1 MKSSGV
7 LVDCSE
13 LKSQL
18 NLLKEHHE
26 ISRYQSSGSDACGN
40 PQTLNVNFKTPSGSK
55 NGQGELIN
63 QESDLKGES
72 SSKQSAIEDS
82 NGIPSV
88 VADLPNSDELQPT
101 TTSESLPIVVSETV
115 VMDSVDKDF
124 DWQLLKLGL
133 EGDSINSY

>member
-26 ISRYQSSGSDACGN
+26 ISRYQSSGSDAC
-40 PQTLNVNFKTPSGSK
+40 
-55 NGQGELIN
+55 
-63 QESDLKGES
+63 GES

>member
-26 ISRYQSSGSDACGN
+26 ISRYQSSGSDACGKGKRDAN
-40 PQTLNVNFKTPSGSK
+40 SAAMVT
-55 NGQGELIN
+55 
-63 QESDLKGES
+63 GES

-115 VMDSVDKDF
+115 FMDSVDKGS
-124 DWQLLKLGL
+124 LAGCLPEAGLGL
-133 EGDSINSY
+133 EEKADDY